1 VSHDNP
7 EALNDRACALWDRYD
22 EEGVPELLD
31 QAVELFRTGLRSTA
45 TVEALRLSLTVN
57 LSGALVTRALRTG
70 DTAELRVAA
79 ELARSAARA
88 TSVDDVHY
96 AGRHTA
102 VGSVLQQ
109 YFLRTGDT
117 AVLRDA
123 AAEFETALAA
133 TNPEACSVEQSN
145 LAECLRQLYWLG
157 RDPAVLGR
165 GLTLAREAVRALPAA
180 DPLYPRFQANLALML
195 VDTYYADRNTQ
206 DGTAPALLR
215 EALAAS
221 RAARAGTPPG
231 HPNEAERI
239 NGYARVLH
247 ELYLVTKQPRQLSDF
262 RLAARRA
269 VQVTPDGHPL
279 RTGALW
285 LRAIADYHDGAN
297 GNRAAAVTCRGWFR
311 TIVLDTSLPVPERVA
326 AARSWAAAALL
337 GGNELAEALTAFG
350 RAVELLP
357 LTAGRQLDATDRER
371 QVASFPNLA
380 SDAAAC
386 GLAANNPELALALLE
401 QGRGVLIGQALDTW
415 YDVTELARSR
425 PDLADR
431 FRSLVSTAAE
441 SGSQTGDA
449 FQNSELR
456 RHAVEEWA
464 RLLTT
469 IRDTRGFAGFLGA
482 PTIDELL
489 AAGRSGPVVVVNV
502 SMLRCDALIVDR
514 SRLRVLPLPQ
524 MRADHVA
531 TRAETFAEA
540 IDCGRDGT
548 RSMAE
553 RSAAEDTVRE
563 ILAWLWHTVTGPV
576 LAELGLTGD
585 REPLPRLWWVPT
597 GALTLLPLH
606 AAGDY
611 PDPISTTGAAP
622 TGDSALDRVVSSYS
636 STLRS
641 LLHHRQRPATRTKTA
656 PLVVAMAQTPGADP
670 LPGAAREAALLHDEI
685 WPDAMVLR
693 DGDATRQAVLGAL
706 NDRDLVHFAC
716 HARSPVDAS
725 GTGHLLTHDH
735 DTQPLTVR
743 DIAALR
749 LARADLAYLSACETT
764 RSTLALADEAVHLTG
779 AFQLAGFRHVVGTL
793 WRTAD
798 DIAVRMAESVHRTLA
813 VTGTEGAAR
822 AVHAATQRERRSAP
836 SVPTQWSG
844 YLHVGI

>member
-1 VSHDNP
+1 MSHDDP
-7 EALNDRACALWDRYD
+7 GDLNDRACALWDRYD

-31 QAVELFRTGLRSTA
+31 QAVELLRAGLRSTA
-45 TVEALRLSLTVN
+45 AEEAVRLSLTVN
-57 LSGALVTRALRTG
+57 LSGALATRALRTG
-70 DTAELRVAA
+70 DTAELRAAA
-79 ELARSAARA
+79 ELARSAALA

-102 VGSVLQQ
+102 VGTVLRQ
-109 YFLRTGDT
+109 YFLRTGDA

-123 AAEFETALAA
+123 AAAFETALAA
-133 TNPEACSVEQSN
+133 TSPEALPVAWSN
-145 LAECLRQLYWLG
+145 LAECLRQLYGLG

-165 GLTLAREAVRALPAA
+165 ALALARDAVRALPAA

-195 VDTYYADRNTQ
+195 VDTYHADPNTQ
-206 DGTAPALLR
+206 DGSVPALLQ
-215 EALAAS
+215 EALVAS
-221 RAARAGTPPG
+221 RAARAGTPSG

-239 NGYARVLH
+239 GGYARVLH
-247 ELYLVTKQPRQLSDF
+247 ELYLATKQPRQLSDF

-279 RTGALW
+279 RSGALW

-297 GNRAAAVTCRGWFR
+297 GNRAAAVTCLGWFR
-311 TIVLDTSLPVPERVA
+311 TIVLDTSLPVPQRVA

-350 RAVELLP
+350 WAVELLP

-386 GLAANNPELALALLE
+386 GLAANDPELALALLE

-415 YDVTELARSR
+415 YDVTELAQSR

-431 FRSLVSTAAE
+431 FQSLVSTAAE
-441 SGSQTGDA
+441 SGSGAGDA

-456 RHAVEEWA
+456 RHAAEEWA

-482 PTIDELL
+482 PTMDELL
-489 AAGRSGPVVVVNV
+489 AAGRAGPVVVVNV

-514 SRLRVLPLPQ
+514 SGLRVLPLPQ
-524 MRADHVA
+524 LRADHIA

-540 IDCGRDGT
+540 IHCGRDGT

-553 RSAAEDTVRE
+553 RSTAEDTVRE
-563 ILAWLWHTVTGPV
+563 ILAWLWRAVTGPV

-611 PDPISTTGAAP
+611 PDPIGATPA
-622 TGDSALDRVVSSYS
+622 GDSALDRVVSSYS
-636 STLRS
+636 PTLRS
-641 LLHHRQRPATRTKTA
+641 LLHHRERPATRTKAA
-656 PLVVAMAQTPGADP
+656 PLVVAMARTPGADP

-685 WPDAMVLR
+685 WPGATVLR
-693 DGDATRQAVLGAL
+693 DGEATRLAVLGAL
-706 NDRDLVHFAC
+706 HDRDLVHFAC
-716 HARSPVDAS
+716 HALSSVDAP

-735 DTQPLTVR
+735 DTQPLTVH

-798 DIAVRMAESVHRTLA
+798 DVAVRMAESVHRTLA
-813 VTGTEGAAR
+813 ATGTEGAAR
-822 AVHAATQRERRSAP
+822 AVHAATQRERRNAP